1 MRINAET
8 ETGKRNGAL
17 YVIVTILLILGT
29 TAGSIYLMKHSEN
42 MGEGIQGY
50 ISGLFASMKDNA
62 DSMTVFKNSLVSNLV
77 CTGIIF
83 VMGFFRIGCIPT
95 GAILVRKGFVMGF
108 TAASF
113 FKFYGAKGMLI
124 MLSTMPA
131 ELIAVPA
138 LLIFSAVSV
147 NFSLNRDKR
156 QKKLIISYI
165 FFLVLIISIFCVAAL
180 AEGFLTTTFMKLLS
194 PKIN

>member
-1 MRINAET
+1 MRINT
-8 ETGKRNGAL
+8 ETNTEKRSGTM
-17 YVIVTILLILGT
+17 YVLVTLLLILGV
-29 TAGSIYLMKHSEN
+29 TAGSIYLAHHSAN
-42 MGEGIQGY
+42 MGEGIREY
-50 ISGLFASMKDNA
+50 INAFFASMKENTNN
-62 DSMTVFKNSLVSNLV
+62 MTVFKNSLASNLICV
-77 CTGIIF
+77 GIIF
-83 VMGFFRIGCIPT
+83 VMGFFRLGCVPT

-138 LLIFSAVSV
+138 LLFFAAVSV
-147 NFSLNRDKR
+147 NFSLNRDKK

-165 FFLVLIISIFCVAAL
+165 FFLILIVSIFCVASL
-180 AEGFLTTTFMKLLS
+180 AEGFLTTTFMKLIS